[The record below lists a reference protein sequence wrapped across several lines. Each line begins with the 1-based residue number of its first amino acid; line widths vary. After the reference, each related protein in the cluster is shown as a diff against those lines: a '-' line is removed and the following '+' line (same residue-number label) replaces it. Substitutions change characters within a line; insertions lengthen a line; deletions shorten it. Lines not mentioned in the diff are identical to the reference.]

1 MICISDLVLV
11 TGSTIQEL
19 LRQREYG
26 LRRTRLKGRQGAA
39 IWVGF
44 GVLAHNLD
52 RMVAL
57 S

>member
-1 MICISDLVLV
+1 SEGRISCLK
-11 TGSTIQEL
+11 
-19 LRQREYG
+19 REYG
-26 LRRTRLKGRQGAA
+26 LRRTRLKGRQGAG

-52 RMVAL
+52 RMVAP

>member
-1 MICISDLVLV
+1 M
-11 TGSTIQEL
+11 TFK
-19 LRQREYG
+19 REYG
-26 LRRTRLKGRQGAA
+26 LRRTRLKGRQGAG

-44 GVLAHNLD
+44 GVLTHNLN